1 MSNYRFIQVDPP
13 KEELILPVDINDFSY
28 MRDTK
33 TETVLTL
40 VFTSTVATFTGIAP
54 GDFIQLSIVHK
65 ETLIEKFLSTFEIA
79 TVTSVNEVETIPYDI
94 ESDKNK
100 KLTINNL
107 DSFINPDYVISKVYK
122 LPTNSISVQLRTD
135 NIIRY
140 YQDPEDDSIMYI
152 DLDSNNDLCSSL
164 ISNQNTYGE
173 FKDYGAIN
181 TLALTSTYTDWT
193 SGSIGENN
201 NITMTSSPN
210 TFTIVTPGVYRLES
224 SICMS
229 SSVNNVDI
237 SCVISKNGAA
247 LLETEGTGHFQSSG
261 LTGTGSKTH
270 LLDLAAGDQIT
281 LSFKSNPN
289 TTITINNISLNMN
302 LLSASS
308 GSGSGS
314 SNTDI
319 WGFDRSNPNI
329 VTLNNTNKLPYHN
342 IVPYL
347 NSIFLDS

>member
-13 KEELILPVDINDFSY
+13 KEQ
-28 MRDTK
+28 
-33 TETVLTL
+33 LTL
-40 VFTSTVATFTGIAP
+40 PSRIVDFAISSTAITEELLTFTFTSTSATFTGVSSKDLLQMSFVDP
-54 GDFIQLSIVHK
+54 NTFIETFMCIV
-65 ETLIEKFLSTFEIA
+65 EVASVA
-79 TVTSVNEVETIPYDI
+79 SVNEITTSVLNTSIPEQRKI
-94 ESDKNK
+94 ITE
-100 KLTINNL
+100 
-107 DSFINPDYVISKVYK
+107 ISEFRSKDFQRLYK
-122 LPTNSISVQLRTD
+122 LPTNNISVQVRTD
-135 NIIRY
+135 NITRY

-164 ISNQNTYGE
+164 IGNQNTYGE

-281 LSFKSNPN
+281 LSFKSNIN